1 MKTALKLALLASS
14 ALFASS
20 AWAQQQPTP
29 PEHYTLDARGVD
41 LVTGDFAYQANDVVI
56 GQPGQGGLVH
66 SRVYANGGWRDTLS
80 GTIGISGSLYTVSL
94 GARSELFVKSGSA
107 FVPVTNRGATLS
119 QSGDQ
124 LTYRMSDG
132 TVATYSTAY
141 SGWAAMY
148 SNQSAALVEVRRLN
162 GEQQTYHWD
171 STTYCSRWEIHI
183 DPDSPAACLQY
194 SNASRLEAVSN
205 NYGYRINFEYAL
217 NEAPETSEALNNSWF
232 KRIGATGV
240 NLAAPDGL
248 GMQSVSYEVG
258 EFGGPPVASS
268 NQAGT
273 TTYTHAGRLTGVRLP
288 GSTADDLAIAYVGG
302 KVSRVT
308 DATGIWDYVYAD
320 NGTTR
325 TTTIAGPM
333 NQQLVVVSDQTIGR
347 ATSVTD
353 GLNRTVGYQYDA
365 QKRLERIVQP
375 EGDYSELTYDGRGNV
390 TQTLSVPKPGSGQAS
405 ITTSA
410 AYPATCANVITCNL
424 PASTTDARGYKTD
437 YTYDPAH
444 GGVLT
449 VTQPAPSAGAVRP
462 QTRITYAAQTAQYRN
477 AAGVLAPAPSTVI
490 LPVSAS
496 ACATGASCAGTADEV
511 KTSITYGAPGVASN
525 LLPTVVATGAG
536 DGSLT
541 AVTTMTYT
549 ASGDIAAVDGP
560 LPGSGDTV
568 IYRYDHARRPIGVI
582 GPDPDGGGPL
592 LRRAQ
597 RATYD
602 DRGLVVLAEQG
613 VVNGLSDGDWAA
625 FSSLQQASTTYDA
638 NRRPTH
644 QRQLAGGVVHSVQQV
659 SYDIAGRV
667 DCAAVRMNPSV
678 FAALPASACDAGA
691 IGAFGPDRIS
701 RNNYDAA
708 GQLIAT
714 TSGYGVDPIVES
726 ATYTANGQPQ
736 TLTDG
741 NGNVSTI
748 EYDGFGRALKM
759 FYPNASGGGSS
770 STDYEQYW
778 YDAGGNVTS
787 FRNRGGD
794 LIHSGYDALNRVAMS
809 GATISDRSFAY
820 DNLGRLTSA
829 VLTGGSASLT
839 RSWDA
844 LGRMS
849 SETQNPL
856 GKTVGYQYDL
866 AGRQTG
872 LAWPDGFYVNYDYNL
887 AGDLTA
893 IRENGATNWE
903 LTSWAYDNL
912 GRRIAQA
919 RANGAT
925 TAWTYDAAGR
935 LGGLAHDLPGTADD
949 QNLTFTYNPAG
960 QIVSRTLSNTAYAY
974 TPGLGATAYA
984 NNGKNQVTS
993 VGGAAIAY
1001 DGRQNI
1007 TGAPMGT
1014 YAYDGLNQMTS
1025 ATVGGATTGFAYDAA
1040 GRMIQMGATRLLHD
1054 GARPMAE
1061 YDTAGN
1067 LLRRYVPGLGM
1078 DETVAAYEG
1087 AGLTDRRW
1095 LLTDE
1100 RHSVTAYT
1108 NGSAAVLARNTYDE
1122 YGQPSSGNVGLFQY
1136 TGQIWLPQ
1144 AQAYHYKARAYAPQL
1159 GRFMQ
1164 ADPIGYQAGANLYG
1178 YVKMDP
1184 INLRDPRGL
1193 SSCRTPDYWRVW
1205 SYSNSGPTWTEG
1217 QEIRRELV
1225 WKDAECS
1232 AGSGESGPGGGGG
1245 GGDGGFAG
1253 GPSPWN
1259 IAFRN
1264 SFRGRSQPIRCEASR
1279 KVQGIETATDIG
1291 GRAHGALAT
1300 IVESVAGNDAALP
1313 FKPLSW
1319 ALDAFN
1325 VEAKVILGVQ
1335 RGQSEDVILVNTAL
1349 PFVGGLVG
1357 ARLGSG
1363 AGIIG
1368 IIPGGLAGDRLL
1380 GSVADSYTS
1389 LRGQYCP

>member
-1 MKTALKLALLASS
+1 VKTALKLALLASS

-1144 AQAYHYKARAYAPQL
+1144 AQAYHYKARIYAPSL

-1164 ADPIGYQAGANLYG
+1164 TDSIGYGDGANLYG
-1178 YVKMDP
+1178 YVGADP
-1184 INLRDPRGL
+1184 VNWADSLGE
-1193 SSCRTPDYWRVW
+1193 SRV
-1205 SYSNSGPTWTEG
+1205 SVCTTVNSGPPSIAEMG
-1217 QEIRRELV
+1217 GEIE
-1225 WKDAECS
+1225 
-1232 AGSGESGPGGGGG
+1232 GESVTSCTASLIRDRDSFGGGLPGSWFSSGGNYGGLYGSMPGGGVGR
-1245 GGDGGFAG
+1245 
-1253 GPSPWN
+1253 GP
-1259 IAFRN
+1259 
-1264 SFRGRSQPIRCEASR
+1264 PIQSDPQYAPYQAAYQDASR
-1279 KVQGIETATDIG
+1279 DNWYLAIPVAAAVAAPVVLPPLIEGGLFALAGRELAFGKNFRIALFGNRTGHPLGRWPHYHRRGLGPDGATRAGQGI
-1291 GRAHGALAT
+1291 GRHRPW
-1300 IVESVAGNDAALP
+1300 ERR
-1313 FKPLSW
+1313 
-1319 ALDAFN
+1319 
-1325 VEAKVILGVQ
+1325 Q
-1335 RGQSEDVILVNTAL
+1335 
-1349 PFVGGLVG
+1349 
-1357 ARLGSG
+1357 
-1363 AGIIG
+1363 
-1368 IIPGGLAGDRLL
+1368 GDR
-1380 GSVADSYTS
+1380 GFWD
-1389 LRGQYCP
+1389 RF

>member
-80 GTIGISGSLYTVSL
+80 GTIGISGNLYTVSL
-94 GARSELFVKSGSA
+94 GARSEQFVKSGFA
-107 FVPVTNRGATLS
+107 FVPVTNRGATLF
-119 QSGDQ
+119 QSGDK
-124 LTYRMSDG
+124 LTYRTSDG

-667 DCAAVRMNPSV
+667 DCAAVRMNPSA
-678 FAALPASACDAGA
+678 FAALPASACDAGPTG
-691 IGAFGPDRIS
+691 IFGPDRIT

-1144 AQAYHYKARAYAPQL
+1144 AQAYHYKARIYAPSL

-1164 ADPIGYQAGANLYG
+1164 TDSIGYGDGANLYG
-1178 YVKMDP
+1178 YVGADP
-1184 INLRDPRGL
+1184 VNLIDPWGREA
-1193 SSCRTPDYWRVW
+1193 
-1205 SYSNSGPTWTEG
+1205 TWVEDVIVIG
-1217 QEIRRELV
+1217 DR
-1225 WKDAECS
+1225 
-1232 AGSGESGPGGGGG
+1232 GESGNGGFGAGFAQADGGCTRFGGNELMSYDPGAAGPLCFGHGGGFEQEEAPTTVDQIEVIGRPACG
-1245 GGDGGFAG
+1245 ECVIATILPFRWIGRLIF
-1253 GPSPWN
+1253 PSRSFYSLREADERIGQALKTDRYHSVLGRRQIQN
-1259 IAFRN
+1259 LVASRGARFN
-1264 SFRGRSQPIRCEASR
+1264 FRGNDGVSYSLYQA
-1279 KVQGIETATDIG
+1279 IG
-1291 GRAHGALAT
+1291 RFNGRPGVYEY
-1300 IVESVAGNDAALP
+1300 IVNSNRQ
-1313 FKPLSW
+1313 
-1319 ALDAFN
+1319 
-1325 VEAKVILGVQ
+1325 ITHQ
-1335 RGQSEDVILVNTAL
+1335 R
-1349 PFVGGLVG
+1349 F
-1357 ARLGSG
+1357 
-1363 AGIIG
+1363 
-1368 IIPGGLAGDRLL
+1368 IPGGRITG
-1380 GSVADSYTS
+1380 TPN
-1389 LRGQYCP
+1389 QPI